1 MPRAPRRKPI
11 ASPGSDL
18 KDLLRPGALFLFI
31 LVVTF
36 LSWKFKL
43 GDRLPELRAA
53 IESLGPWGP
62 AAFIALNAFAILFAL
77 PAVLFSVAAGAI
89 FGLGWGSLVAW
100 LGGLFGAAM
109 AFWAARTVARDAVGH
124 YVARHPLA
132 RKLEAGTEKYDA
144 LLLVATRV
152 LPIFPFVVVNYAWGL
167 TRIRFWPYLI
177 WSAIGKTPNFVFF
190 VAVGAA
196 SAEGLAH
203 AKISH
208 ATLWTLAI
216 MAVVMAAVSVWIR
229 GKMGTAG
236 GKHEKKGK
244 S

>member
-1 MPRAPRRKPI
+1 VP
-11 ASPGSDL
+11 
-18 KDLLRPGALFLFI
+18 FLA
-31 LVVTF
+31 
-36 LSWKFKL
+36 WKSKL
-43 GDRLPELRAA
+43 ADRLPFLLAF
-53 IESLGPWGP
+53 IDSLGPWGP

-89 FGLGWGSLVAW
+89 FGLGWGSLYAW

-109 AFWAARTVARDAVGH
+109 AFWAARYVARDAVGH

-132 RKLEAGTEKYDA
+132 RKLDEGTEKYDA

-167 TRIRFWPYLI
+167 TRVRFAPYLF
-177 WSAIGKTPNFVFF
+177 WSAVGKTPNFVFF

-196 SAEGLAH
+196 SAQGLSHVA
-203 AKISH
+203 ISH
-208 ATLWTLAI
+208 STIWT
-216 MAVVMAAVSVWIR
+216 MAVMALLMAAVSIWVKR
-229 GKMGTAG
+229 KMGPTEG
-236 GKHEKKGK
+236 GKEGEK